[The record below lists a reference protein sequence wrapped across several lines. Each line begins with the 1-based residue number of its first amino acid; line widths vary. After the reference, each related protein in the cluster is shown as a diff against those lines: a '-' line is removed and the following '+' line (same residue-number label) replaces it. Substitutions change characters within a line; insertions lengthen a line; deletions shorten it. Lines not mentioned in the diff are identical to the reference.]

1 MREDINALG
10 LSAQDVNVKRCTH
23 FAPRVVYAKVTIK
36 VITIEVQKVIIFV
49 IIIPV
54 KGAAYGRKRQQE
66 NYGLL

>member
-1 MREDINALG
+1 MKDINALG

-54 KGAAYGRKRQQE
+54 KGAAYGRKRQ
-66 NYGLL
+66 

>member
-1 MREDINALG
+1 MMVTVKGGPTLHAVG
-10 LSAQDVNVKRCTH
+10 LS
-23 FAPRVVYAKVTIK
+23 KVTIK
-36 VITIEVQKVIIFV
+36 VITIGVQKVLVFA

>member
-1 MREDINALG
+1 MHPLCARG
-10 LSAQDVNVKRCTH
+10 
-23 FAPRVVYAKVTIK
+23 VYEKVTIK
-36 VITIEVQKVIIFV
+36 VITIGVQKVLVFA

>member
-1 MREDINALG
+1 MVTVKGGPTLHAVG
-10 LSAQDVNVKRCTH
+10 LS
-23 FAPRVVYAKVTIK
+23 KVTIK
-36 VITIEVQKVIIFV
+36 VITIGVQKVLVFA